1 MADKVDHVEEAL
13 DRNSKAK
20 LWEKLELGLV
30 PDEEIKVIMRSVVEK
45 RHQWINKLSCQQQQA
60 QILKLVHSLR
70 QTDVVTESTYNPDHY
85 EIAFSFMKIMHGKAL
100 KMSWSYFEDESVT
113 LDDAEIAMLDLYCE
127 RAQISDGHKVLDL
140 GCGYGA
146 VALHIARKYPHC
158 HVTAITDIASQK
170 QFIEEQC
177 REHNLAN
184 VEIILADITTYEMNK
199 EFDRVMVISV
209 LEHLKN
215 YELFLRKTSKWMKA
229 DGFLFIEH
237 WCHRSLAYEFKAS
250 SNSHIIHIKPLV
262 DDDRLEDW
270 IFPDM
275 TVVIPS
281 FHLLLYFQDD
291 VSIINHWI
299 IDGNHFSRSHEEWLK
314 NIDANIDAAK
324 AAIVSSNNSE
334 EEAMK
339 WFNHWRTS
347 LFHGIEQGKYNNGE
361 AWMVA
366 HLLFKKK

>member
-1 MADKVDHVEEAL
+1 MADKVDHVVEAL

-60 QILKLVHSLR
+60 QILELV
-70 QTDVVTESTYNPDHY
+70 QY
-85 EIAFSFMKIMHGKAL
+85 
-100 KMSWSYFEDESVT
+100 ESVT

-146 VALHIARKYPHC
+146 VALHIARKHPHC

-177 REHNLAN
+177 REQNLAN
-184 VEIILADITTYEMNK
+184 VEIILADITTYEMDK

-209 LEHLKN
+209 IEHLKN

-229 DGFLFIEH
+229 DGLLFVEH

-250 SNSHIIHIKPLV
+250 SN
-262 DDDRLEDW
+262 
-270 IFPDM
+270 
-275 TVVIPS
+275 
-281 FHLLLYFQDD
+281 
-291 VSIINHWI
+291 
-299 IDGNHFSRSHEEWLK
+299 
-314 NIDANIDAAK
+314 
-324 AAIVSSNNSE
+324 
-334 EEAMK
+334 
-339 WFNHWRTS
+339 
-347 LFHGIEQGKYNNGE
+347 
-361 AWMVA
+361 
-366 HLLFKKK
+366 

>member
-1 MADKVDHVEEAL
+1 MANNVGHVEEAL
-13 DRNSKAK
+13 DRNAKAQ

-30 PDEEIKVIMRSVVEK
+30 PDEEIKLIMRRVVEK

-60 QILKLVHSLR
+60 ETLKLVQSLR
-70 QTDVVTESTYNPDHY
+70 QTDVATERITYNPDHY
-85 EIAFSFMKIMHGKAL
+85 EIPLTFMKIMHGQAL

-113 LDDAEIAMLDLYCE
+113 LDDGEITMLDLYCE
-127 RAQISDGHKVLDL
+127 RAQIKDGHKVLDL

-199 EFDRVMVISV
+199 EFDRVLVISV
-209 LEHLKN
+209 LE
-215 YELFLRKTSKWMKA
+215 
-229 DGFLFIEH
+229 
-237 WCHRSLAYEFKAS
+237 
-250 SNSHIIHIKPLV
+250 PLS

-281 FHLLLYFQDD
+281 PHFLLYFQDD
-291 VSIINHWI
+291 VSVINHWI
-299 IDGNHFSRSHEEWLK
+299 VDGNHFSRSHEEWLK

-324 AAIVSSNNSE
+324 AAIVSSKNSE

-347 LFHGIEQGKYNNGE
+347 LFHGIEQGKYKNGE
-361 AWMVA
+361 AWMIS